1 MSATADRRPRGPFD
15 GVLQIVRYNWSLYL
29 AAIMAAAAVVV
40 LDVVLHPSPVVAELL
55 IAGAVVGVFWLA
67 ASLAVSYYVY
77 DLSSLYRWQWIRDL
91 LGSRPHR
98 LVNVHAGLDET
109 SEALRRLYPDSA
121 ITRPFP
127 FNAYYRE
134 DQAPDVDDETYR
146 LILDGLIDDKKP
158 WTLDELY
165 ALPQETQITRHICV
179 EGWSAIG
186 KWTGTPLREFLRRVG
201 ADTRAR
207 YVWFRCAE
215 GYSTSIDMATALH
228 PQTQMTFSFDGEVL
242 PRKYGF
248 PMKVRIPTKL
258 GFKNPK
264 HVMEMA
270 VTDKYLGGYWEDM
283 GYNWFS
289 GS

>member
-1 MSATADRRPRGPFD
+1 MSGIRKSKTRKLIP
-15 GVLQIVRYNWSLYL
+15 GVDPQ
-29 AAIMAAAAVVV
+29 
-40 LDVVLHPSPVVAELL
+40 LL
-55 IAGAVVGVFWLA
+55 IRDAAKLLPDPTRRLFLRGG
-67 ASLAVSYYVY
+67 ASLGA
-77 DLSSLYRWQWIRDL
+77 LAFL
-91 LGSRPHR
+91 
-98 LVNVHAGLDET
+98 AGCDIVDET
-109 SEALRRLYPDSA
+109 SAETALQKISYFNDRVQGWLFSPNRLAPTYPDSMV
-121 ITRPFP
+121 TRPFP
-127 FNAYYRE
+127 FNAYYPE
-134 DQAPDVDDETYR
+134 GDAPEVDKDDYAFEVGGMVDDT
-146 LILDGLIDDKKP
+146 KM

-201 ADTRAR
+201 ADTRAK

-228 PQTQMTFSFDGEVL
+228 PQTQMTFRFDGEIL

-264 HVMEMA
+264 YVMEMA